1 MIGISYLT
9 DPVAR
14 SMAQRI
20 ETMVQDRRYDHVFW
34 EDALFAENGMPV
46 QAKIVPEGAVVE
58 INTYEQLR
66 ELDENSDQLKSDA
79 MAEIE
84 RVLSVSGEEITGIEV
99 LKKGMTNRSF
109 LFRCRGGRY
118 IMRIPGEGT
127 SLLINRRQR
136 YIGHWT
142 ERASAMK
149 SCRSIRKTAIRLRN
163 TWRVRVSAIRK
174 TLRMCRPV

>member
-1 MIGISYLT
+1 
-9 DPVAR
+9 
-14 SMAQRI
+14 
-20 ETMVQDRRYDHVFW
+20 
-34 EDALFAENGMPV
+34 MPV
-46 QAKIVPEGAVVE
+46 QAKLVPEGAVVE

-118 IMRIPGEGT
+118 IMRIPGK
-127 SLLINRRQR
+127 
-136 YIGHWT
+136 
-142 ERASAMK
+142 A
-149 SCRSIRKTAIRLRN
+149 
-163 TWRVRVSAIRK
+163 RVF
-174 TLRMCRPV
+174 

>member
-9 DPVAR
+9 DPVAQ
-14 SMAQRI
+14 SMARRI

-109 LFRCRGGRY
+109 YSAVAAGG
-118 IMRIPGEGT
+118 I
-127 SLLINRRQR
+127 L
-136 YIGHWT
+136 
-142 ERASAMK
+142 
-149 SCRSIRKTAIRLRN
+149 
-163 TWRVRVSAIRK
+163 
-174 TLRMCRPV
+174 

>member
-1 MIGISYLT
+1 
-9 DPVAR
+9 
-14 SMAQRI
+14 
-20 ETMVQDRRYDHVFW
+20 
-34 EDALFAENGMPV
+34 MPV

-127 SLLINRRQR
+127 SLLINRRQEAAVYR
-136 YIGHWT
+136 TLDGKGICDEIVSINPENGYKITKIPGGC
-142 ERASAMK
+142 A
-149 SCRSIRKTAIRLRN
+149 CLRSGK
-163 TWRVRVSAIRK
+163 
-174 TLRMCRPV
+174 P